1 MTPPTSGPPPPM
13 AAASLR
19 CEEVFAVIV
28 TYNPDLTV
36 LQQLL
41 DALLPQVGQAMVV
54 DNGSTADVV
63 AWCERRGDSRLTVRG
78 LGRNEGIAEAQNV
91 GVGAARQAAAG
102 YVLLSDQ
109 DSKPAPDMVAALRD
123 VLVQLARDGVNA
135 AAAGPCYLDAR
146 QDNPSPFIRVEG
158 LRRVRCCEKDYG
170 AVVKVDHLIASGCLI
185 PMAALNA
192 VGLMRRDMFID
203 YVDIEWG
210 LRAKSLG
217 WQSWGVFAA
226 RMSHS
231 LGDTPGKFMG
241 VCYSIGSPLR
251 HYYKMRNAVW
261 LCQQAHVPRNW
272 KWVEGYMI
280 VLRFVLYAA
289 LAKPRWAHV
298 SKMVRGLVHGL
309 KSRLGPYG

>member
-1 MTPPTSGPPPPM
+1 
-13 AAASLR
+13 
-19 CEEVFAVIV
+19 
-28 TYNPDLTV
+28 
-36 LQQLL
+36 
-41 DALLPQVGQAMVV
+41 
-54 DNGSTADVV
+54 
-63 AWCERRGDSRLTVRG
+63 
-78 LGRNEGIAEAQNV
+78 
-91 GVGAARQAAAG
+91 
-102 YVLLSDQ
+102 
-109 DSKPAPDMVAALRD
+109 MVAALRD

-135 AAAGPCYLDAR
+135 AAAGPCYLDVR
-146 QDNPSPFIRVEG
+146 QDNPPPFIRVEG

-231 LGDTPGKFMG
+231 LGDSAGKFMG
-241 VCYSIGSPLR
+241 INYSIRSPLR
-251 HYYKMRNAVW
+251 HYYTMRNAVW

-280 VLRFVLYAA
+280 VLRFVLYTAFA
-289 LAKPRWAHV
+289 RPRWAHI
-298 SKMVRGLVHGL
+298 SKMTRGLVHGL